1 MSSLITRISSN
12 LQLKDDYISSIIRR
26 SNYYYK
32 DYYIPKRNG
41 GRRKIS
47 QASPELKTLQY
58 WVKTNIL
65 SLLPISKAAFAYNRG
80 KQHQKNTLHFIKSL
94 TLFFIQT

>member
-1 MSSLITRISSN
+1 MKTKISSINKRTINKDTNVYISSFIPEVLEIITRISSN

-58 WVKTNIL
+58 WVKTGYV
-65 SLLPISKAAFAYNRG
+65 F
-80 KQHQKNTLHFIKSL
+80 
-94 TLFFIQT
+94 